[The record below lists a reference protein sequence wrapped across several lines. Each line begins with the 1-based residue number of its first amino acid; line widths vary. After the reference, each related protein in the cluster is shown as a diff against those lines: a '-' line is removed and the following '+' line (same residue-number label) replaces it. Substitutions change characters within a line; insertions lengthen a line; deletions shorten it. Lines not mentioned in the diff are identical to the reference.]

1 MRFSLRTTKDVFML
15 TEKKG
20 RNSVFGIFHDQ
31 QSLDNTV
38 DVLKAQNF
46 RNSDISVLMP
56 SKQATKDFSV
66 EKNTKAPE
74 GATTGATAGAIGG
87 GIFGW
92 MLGAGAL
99 AIPGLGPF
107 IAAGPIMAAI
117 AAAGVGGAIGGIAG
131 GLIGLGIPEFE
142 AHRYEEYVKE
152 GGMLIA
158 IHVDDNQWED
168 KAKKILKEKGAKDIS
183 TTSEKKSDHSTA
195 IRSPEDRNRE
205 DNSRETNY

>member
-1 MRFSLRTTKDVFML
+1 ME

-20 RNSVFGIFHDQ
+20 RNSVFGIFSDQ
-31 QSLDNTV
+31 QSLDRTV
-38 DVLKAQNF
+38 DTLKTQNF

-74 GATTGATAGAIGG
+74 GVTTGAAAGAISG

-92 MLGAGAL
+92 LVGAGAL

-107 IAAGPIMAAI
+107 IAAGPIIAAL
-117 AAAGVGGAIGGIAG
+117 AAAGVGGAVGGVAG
-131 GLIGLGIPEFE
+131 GLVGLGIPEFE
-142 AHRYEEYVKE
+142 AQRYEGFVKE

-158 IHVDDNQWED
+158 IHVDDSKWEA
-168 KAKKILKEKGAKDIS
+168 KAKEILKANGAKNVA
-183 TTSEKKSDHSTA
+183 TTSEKKSDDSTEY
-195 IRSPEDRNRE
+195 RSRADRDIEDRR
-205 DNSRETNY
+205 DTHI